1 MQASSKVL
9 GGRNNLGAA
18 KRYLSSGL
26 GQRLIKLREQAY
38 VNGEWVSGKSTFD
51 LRDPGSGELI
61 SQVPD
66 LDGSDVTRAIEAA
79 HEAFPKWRNTLA
91 KERSDILRRMYEL
104 HLEHIDDLTE
114 ILCMESGKAPADAR
128 GEIMYGASF
137 LEWFSEECR
146 RQYGETIPDAVPG
159 RRILTYREPVGVC
172 GLITPWNFPNAMLTR
187 KIGPALAAG
196 CTVVCKPASE
206 TPLSAFAIA
215 EIAAEAGVPAGVVN
229 IVTSSKSSEVGKIL
243 SSDPRVRKL
252 SFTGSTRV
260 GKLLYAQCAETV
272 KKVSLE
278 LGGNAP
284 FIVFDDAD
292 LDLALEQFMVA
303 KWRSNSQACVAA
315 NFIYVQSGVYDKFA
329 KMVSERVSKMKLG
342 HYTENSDFGPVINKP
357 ALQKMQDLVKDASD
371 KGAKVLV
378 GGNAVDR
385 PGFYFEPTVVGD
397 VTDEMRLGQEE
408 TFGPIAPLL
417 KFETEEEVVKRANL
431 SRAGLAAYFFTN
443 DMKRAFRVSKELENG
458 MVGVNTGLVSNTA
471 APFGGVKESGLGREG
486 SKYGLDDY
494 TEIKYIAMQVE

>member
-1 MQASSKVL
+1 MLA
-9 GGRNNLGAA
+9 RHA
-18 KRYLSSGL
+18 KETRLRGSARRFLSSSL
-26 GQRLIKLREQAY
+26 GSRLIKLRDQAY
-38 VNGEWVSGKSTFD
+38 VNGEWVSGADTFD
-51 LRDPGSGELI
+51 VTDPGSGEHI
-61 SQVPD
+61 CKVAD
-66 LDGSDVTRAIEAA
+66 LTKDDVSKAVDHAYD
-79 HEAFPKWRNTLA
+79 AFPKWRDTLA

-104 HLEHIDDLTE
+104 HMEHIDDLTE
-114 ILCMESGKAPADAR
+114 LLCMESGKAPADAR

-137 LEWFSEECR
+137 LEWFSEEAR
-146 RQYGETIPDAVPG
+146 RMYGDTMPDAVPG

-172 GLITPWNFPNAMLTR
+172 GLICPWNFPNAMLTR

-206 TPLSAFAIA
+206 TPLSALAIA
-215 EIAAEAGVPAGVVN
+215 EIAAEAGVPAGVLNV
-229 IVTSSKSSEVGKIL
+229 VTSSKSSDVGKVL
-243 SSDPRVRKL
+243 TSDHRVRKL
-252 SFTGSTRV
+252 SFTGSTRI
-260 GKLLYAQCAETV
+260 GKLLYSQCADTV

-292 LDLALEQFMVA
+292 LDLAVEQFMVA

-329 KMVSERVSKMKLG
+329 EIVADRVSKMKVG
-342 HYTENSDFGPVINKP
+342 HFSEKDVDFGPVINKP
-357 ALQKMQDLVKDASD
+357 ALEKMQDLVKDAKD
-371 KGAKVLV
+371 KGATCKL
-378 GGNAVDR
+378 GGNAMDR
-385 PGFYFEPTVVGD
+385 PGFFFEPTVMTD

-408 TFGPIAPLL
+408 TFGPIAPLI
-417 KFETEEEVVKRANL
+417 KFDTEEEVLRRANV
-431 SRAGLAAYFFTN
+431 SRAGLAAYFFTSN
-443 DMKRAFRVSKELENG
+443 MSRAFRVSRLLENG

-494 TEIKYIAMQVE
+494 TEIKYIAFQAE